1 MSYKELLQNFDD
13 RFQVGNEMINN
24 GMKKVK
30 ILLYILTLGFIT
42 PIGIIVGLVLTLDA
56 ETALDP
62 TQSVAVGVLQ
72 VDQIRFSIFSER
84 PKLD

>member
-1 MSYKELLQNFDD
+1 M
-13 RFQVGNEMINN
+13 VNN
-24 GMKKVK
+24 GMKKTK

-56 ETALDP
+56 ESSPDL

-72 VDQIRFSIFSER
+72 VGAANGKQHYLYKSLAGT
-84 PKLD
+84 KLRSTVLIAPNL